1 MKSIMYTCIIRV
13 VKFLAES
20 NTGLKF
26 FVEKKQNKTKK
37 TQNTTQFR
45 EMVVVAFLHLGGGKS
60 RFTEGL
66 RKALTSKGLEFN
78 VLWEI

>member
-26 FVEKKQNKTKK
+26 FV
-37 TQNTTQFR
+37 TTGSLYITFI
-45 EMVVVAFLHLGGGKS
+45 V
-60 RFTEGL
+60 
-66 RKALTSKGLEFN
+66 GLE
-78 VLWEI
+78 LIGSIY